1 MCVPNVFVCCTSG
14 ALLPVLL
21 RIRTTPPFVH
31 GSLWLLSSPQQAF
44 TCQASGFVISLF
56 VFHRA
61 DSTTQFVP
69 PSLPVDSPPPLLH
82 TGTVI
87 CLKSPRRQGKVVVE
101 RSNLGPHAMGRRAI
115 SGDCPMGP
123 GGLHFMQTSLT
134 CQRPCMYS
142 FTLIHLDIVRPAI

>member
-69 PSLPVDSPPPLLH
+69 PSLPVDSPPPPFAHGNCHLPQ
-82 TGTVI
+82 
-87 CLKSPRRQGKVVVE
+87 KSTAPRKSCSGKVKFGSS
-101 RSNLGPHAMGRRAI
+101 RNGPSRDLWGLSNGAWGITFHANIADL
-115 SGDCPMGP
+115 SK
-123 GGLHFMQTSLT
+123 
-134 CQRPCMYS
+134 
-142 FTLIHLDIVRPAI
+142 TLYVFFHPYPS